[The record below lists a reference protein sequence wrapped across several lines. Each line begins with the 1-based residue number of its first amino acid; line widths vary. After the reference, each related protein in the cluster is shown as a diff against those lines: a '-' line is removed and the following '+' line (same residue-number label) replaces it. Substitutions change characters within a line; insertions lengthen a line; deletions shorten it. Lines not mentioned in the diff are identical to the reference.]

1 MQAHPDR
8 KRGRQPRQQSPSGR
22 NRVEG
27 EFCRRPDVIGAR
39 RRHARDRH
47 VVVPDRLDLFDP
59 GIFSKPVK
67 FAEQLI
73 EAGDDF
79 IGLHAR
85 RDLAEADDVGKN
97 DGGIVEMIRD
107 VAFPVAQACRDL
119 SRQNVPQEILGMPL
133 LVLDLAHILAF
144 QRS

>member
-8 KRGRQPRQQSPSGR
+8 KRGRQPRPQSSSGC

-27 EFCRRPDVIGAR
+27 EFRRHPHVIGAW
-39 RRHARDRH
+39 RRHAGDRH
-47 VVVPDRLDLFDP
+47 VVITDRLDLFDP
-59 GIFSKPVK
+59 GIFSKPVE

-73 EAGDDF
+73 QAGDDF

-85 RDLAEADDVGKN
+85 RDLPEADDVGKN
-97 DGGIVEMIRD
+97 DGGVIEVVRD

-119 SRQNVPQEILGMPL
+119 GRQNVAQEVLAMPL
-133 LVLDLAHILAF
+133 LILQLAQVFAL